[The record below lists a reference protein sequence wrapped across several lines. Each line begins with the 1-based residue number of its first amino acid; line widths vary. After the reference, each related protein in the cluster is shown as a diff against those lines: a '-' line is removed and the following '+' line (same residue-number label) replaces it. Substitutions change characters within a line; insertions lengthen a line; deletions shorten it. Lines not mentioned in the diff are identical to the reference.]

1 MSELSLSEALASKRL
16 EDFVAQAEKQGVG
29 PAIRSDFDAMLG
41 SITAP
46 LQEDQTSHSPA
57 HDLKPGK

>member
-29 PAIRSDFDAMLG
+29 PAIRSDFDATQFRG
-41 SITAP
+41 HHTVP
-46 LQEDQTSHSPA
+46 GTQHSSGDIA
-57 HDLKPGK
+57 